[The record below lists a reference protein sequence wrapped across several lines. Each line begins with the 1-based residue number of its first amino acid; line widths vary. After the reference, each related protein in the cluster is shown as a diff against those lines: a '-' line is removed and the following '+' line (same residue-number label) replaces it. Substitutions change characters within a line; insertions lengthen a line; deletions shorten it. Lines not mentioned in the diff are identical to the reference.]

1 MNIAITGA
9 SGLIGR
15 RLMEMLS
22 SRGHGLRVLGRHG
35 GANLPPGVR
44 LVVWDPENGEPPEDA
59 LRDTDAVVH
68 LAGEN
73 VAQRWTEAAK
83 RRIRESREMGTRRL
97 VCALARLPRRPS
109 ALVCA
114 SAIGYYGSRGDEV
127 LTESSAPGA
136 GFLPDVCTAWE
147 REAVAAEAL
156 GIRVVRVRIGI
167 LLDPRGG
174 ALRSML
180 PLFRLGAGGRL
191 GDGRQ
196 WMSWIHRD
204 DLAELFRFAIE
215 KPIRGPLNAVAP
227 DAAVNSAFT
236 RELARAVHRPA
247 IFPAPKF
254 ALRLMFGEMSEILLG
269 SQHVTPKAAT
279 AAGFVFRYPRLGPAL
294 ADLLSPAGG
303 AKPAGAAGGIG

>member
-1 MNIAITGA
+1 
-9 SGLIGR
+9 LIGR
-15 RLMEMLS
+15 RLIQLLA
-22 SRGHGLRVLGRHG
+22 SRGHALRVLSRRG
-35 GANLPPGVR
+35 GANFPPNVR
-44 LVVWDPENGEPPEDA
+44 LSVWDPEQGEPPDYA
-59 LRDTDAVVH
+59 LRDADAVVH

-73 VAQRWTEAAK
+73 VAQRWTGDAK
-83 RRIRESREMGTRRL
+83 RRIRESRELGTRRL

-114 SAIGYYGSRGDEV
+114 SAIGYYGSRGDEI

-136 GFLPDVCTAWE
+136 GFLPEVCMAWE

-167 LLDPRGG
+167 LLDAGGG
-174 ALRSML
+174 ALQRML
-180 PLFRLGAGGRL
+180 PPFRLGVGGRL

-204 DLAELFRFAIE
+204 DLSELFRLAVE

-227 DAAVNSAFT
+227 NPLANAGFT

-247 IFPAPKF
+247 VFPAPEF
-254 ALRLMFGEMSEILLG
+254 ALRLMFGEMSEVLLS
-269 SQHVTPKAAT
+269 SQRVAPNAA
-279 AAGFVFRYPRLGPAL
+279 ASAGFVFRFPHLGPAL
-294 ADLLSPAGG
+294 ADLLRG
-303 AKPAGAAGGIG
+303 

>member
-1 MNIAITGA
+1 VNIAITGA

-15 RLMEMLS
+15 RLIQLLA
-22 SRGHGLRVLGRHG
+22 SRGHSLRVLSRRGV
-35 GANLPPGVR
+35 ADLPPEVR
-44 LVVWDPENGEPPEDA
+44 LSLWDPEKGEPAEDA

-73 VAQRWTEAAK
+73 VAQRWTEDAK
-83 RRIRESREMGTRRL
+83 RRIRESRELGTRRL

-114 SAIGYYGSRGDEV
+114 SAIGYYGSRGDEA

-136 GFLPDVCTAWE
+136 GFLPGVCMAWE

-174 ALRSML
+174 ALQRML
-180 PLFRLGAGGRL
+180 PPFRLGLGGRL

-215 KPIRGPLNAVAP
+215 KPIRGALNAVAP
-227 DAAVNSAFT
+227 NPIPNAGLT

-247 IFPAPKF
+247 IFPVPKF
-254 ALRLMFGEMSEILLG
+254 ALRLMFGEMSEVLLA
-269 SQHVTPKAAT
+269 SQKVAPNAA
-279 AAGFVFRYPRLGPAL
+279 ASAGFVFRFPHLGAAL
-294 ADLLSPAGG
+294 VDLLGG
-303 AKPAGAAGGIG
+303 